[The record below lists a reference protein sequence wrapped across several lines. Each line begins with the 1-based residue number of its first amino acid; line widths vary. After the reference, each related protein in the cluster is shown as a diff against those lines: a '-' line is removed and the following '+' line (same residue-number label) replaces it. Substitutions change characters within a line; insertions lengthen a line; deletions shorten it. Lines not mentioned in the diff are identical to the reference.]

1 MPQILIN
8 AHYAF
13 RLGTVSINATSHILC
28 RAPAMP
34 CRQRFRMCRSHLIY
48 ILRAC
53 WIYTRNAVPMP
64 CPCRAPT
71 MLFWK
76 RLLEATAQHSSGTEL
91 HVLINIC
98 GLSAACGPPAQIRLL
113 PAITRTL
120 TTVVNQNA
128 TAFWDVFNL
137 FWWWWRHQVI
147 QNYTFLR
154 TNLKVKDSLPFV
166 VIIRLHRVFFFWLSV
181 DNNYFKISKFEV
193 IILKY

>member
-1 MPQILIN
+1 MLL
-8 AHYAF
+8 HTYYAVP
-13 RLGTVSINATSHILC
+13 RPC
-28 RAPAMP
+28 RVAKGLECVVPIWFTYCERVGFTHAMP
-34 CRQRFRMCRSHLIY
+34 CLCRVPAV
-48 ILRAC
+48 LR
-53 WIYTRNAVPMP
+53 P
-64 CPCRAPT
+64 CF
-71 MLFWK
+71 FWK

-154 TNLKVKDSLPFV
+154 TKLKVKDSLPFV